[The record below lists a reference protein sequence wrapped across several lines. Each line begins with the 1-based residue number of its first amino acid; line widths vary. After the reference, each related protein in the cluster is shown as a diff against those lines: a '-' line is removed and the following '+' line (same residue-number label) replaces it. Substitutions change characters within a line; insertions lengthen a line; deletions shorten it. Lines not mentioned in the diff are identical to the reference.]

1 MRTLSLDPET
11 IELHFPPRGLEVP
24 RRHPSKG
31 YPSKFL
37 KIVRRYEAMRVK
49 PLSLPETPWRVYRHD
64 NGSVRKT
71 YGDADGV
78 PEFGTA
84 RFVSV
89 TRDEEGVLVRHTTS
103 SYRWE
108 TLKGELAAACLSPS
122 GHELATLIY
131 FADVPEGP
139 QVLPPPPHPPTHPPP
154 PFRVPLPL
162 PVAAY
167 PPPPLGPQVRLQL
180 LELSTLD
187 WLPMKATFPMVSQLA
202 PLMAMGPLM
211 DVPASDYIFILV
223 DNAVRVL
230 SLGSGTQVA
239 SLRPVGTDL
248 EPALDSLAVGGDGR
262 HVAVG
267 CSSQQ
272 RFYLYTIVPP
282 AAGVRVRHEMML
294 VRAGSA
300 RLDSVPM
307 ELRVRE
313 VEWYLGRNAAGHLS
327 TRTHVGRFMRREAL
341 RIVELSL
348 EIAAPSAPGA
358 RTSFAS
364 NDGVGGD
371 RSRRRSRLPTN
382 EQPAPEAAPAPAPA
396 AAPAP
401 TTRPPPLPAGSP
413 RPPPLPPA
421 AAPADAAPEPAPP
434 PEV

>member
-78 PEFGTA
+78 PELGTA

-89 TRDEEGVLVRHTTS
+89 TRDEGGVLMRHTTS

-131 FADVPEGP
+131 FADVPE
-139 QVLPPPPHPPTHPPP
+139 
-154 PFRVPLPL
+154 
-162 PVAAY
+162 
-167 PPPPLGPQVRLQL
+167 GPQVRLQL

-421 AAPADAAPEPAPP
+421 AAPADAAPP
-434 PEV
+434 PEM

>member
-78 PEFGTA
+78 PELGTA

-89 TRDEEGVLVRHTTS
+89 TRDEGGVLMRHTTS

-131 FADVPEGP
+131 FADVPE
-139 QVLPPPPHPPTHPPP
+139 
-154 PFRVPLPL
+154 
-162 PVAAY
+162 
-167 PPPPLGPQVRLQL
+167 GPQVRLQL

-272 RFYLYTIVPP
+272 RFYLYTIAPP

-421 AAPADAAPEPAPP
+421 AAPADAAPP
-434 PEV
+434 PEM

>member
-78 PEFGTA
+78 PELGTA

-89 TRDEEGVLVRHTTS
+89 TRDEGGVLMRHTTS

-131 FADVPEGP
+131 FADVPE
-139 QVLPPPPHPPTHPPP
+139 
-154 PFRVPLPL
+154 
-162 PVAAY
+162 
-167 PPPPLGPQVRLQL
+167 GPQVRLQL

-272 RFYLYTIVPP
+272 RFYLYTIAPP